1 MGGVDAAAE
10 HDQHVRMCGVFTTA
24 QEHSPCTQMDK
35 ALELKENRLHS
46 LYTRV
51 NTAHTTGAELR
62 LKINNLRREKLA
74 FEGAHRFF

>member
-1 MGGVDAAAE
+1 MTSTFVCASCLYQILYGV
-10 HDQHVRMCGVFTTA
+10 VRLR
-24 QEHSPCTQMDK
+24 PQMDK

-62 LKINNLRREKLA
+62 VKINNLRREKLA
-74 FEGAHRFF
+74 FEGAHR